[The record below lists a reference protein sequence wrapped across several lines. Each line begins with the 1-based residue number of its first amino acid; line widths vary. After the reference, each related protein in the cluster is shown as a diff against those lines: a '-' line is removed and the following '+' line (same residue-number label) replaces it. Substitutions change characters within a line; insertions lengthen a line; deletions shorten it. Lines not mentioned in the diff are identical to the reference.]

1 MFLYT
6 ALGDSITAGD
16 GAPSWAQ
23 AYPSLVVS
31 MLEMRCS
38 PATGEVLAQPGW
50 TSATLQGTVV
60 EHSVIYLTEAKA
72 ISIWV
77 GGDDLAQAGIAVLRG
92 ASPNVI
98 GQSIVRYG
106 NNISRLV
113 VWVRKLSRATVILC
127 TQYNPF
133 PNSPV
138 AAEGVSALNAVT
150 AEVAGRLG
158 TVLAP
163 VHTWF
168 DGHQSALIYGYRTGR
183 LEDVITSAQPPI
195 HPNRQGHQVIARH
208 LAPMVLQQNG
218 PTV

>member
-60 EHSVIYLTEAKA
+60 EHSAMYLTEAKT

-77 GGDDLAQAGIAVLRG
+77 GGDDLAKAGIAVLGG
-92 ASPNVI
+92 APPRVI
-98 GQSIVRYG
+98 EQSIVHYG
-106 NNISRLV
+106 KNIARLV
-113 VWVRKLSRATVILC
+113 LWVRKLSRATVILC

-163 VHTWF
+163 VHAWF
-168 DGHQSALIYGYRTGR
+168 EGQQSALIYGYRTGR
-183 LEDVITSAQPPI
+183 LEDVLTSPQPPI
-195 HPNRQGHQVIARH
+195 HPNRQGHQVIASH
-208 LAPMVLQQNG
+208 LAPMVLQRDAQ
-218 PTV
+218 TT